1 MSAIWRV
8 GVLLALGL
16 ALGGCASKVE
26 KVAAPG
32 KCMGLADALATIQIG
47 DALPR
52 VRQVL
57 GVPTRTYRA
66 RSSLGMRDVLEYNV
80 GQGPCAP
87 QLLGGRRNGDV
98 QVVFDRDG
106 RFEGFGR
113 QGFFRMIQA
122 STGRETR
129 LPYDAATVGI
139 P

>member
-1 MSAIWRV
+1 MCGLWRW

-16 ALGGCASKVE
+16 ALSGCAGKVE

-32 KCMGLADALATIQIG
+32 RCMSFADALATLQIG
-47 DALPR
+47 DELPR

-57 GVPTRTYRA
+57 GVPSRAYRA
-66 RSSLGMRDVLEYNV
+66 RSSLGLRDVLEYNV

-87 QLLGGRRNGDV
+87 QLLGGSRNGDV

-113 QGFFRMIQA
+113 RGFFRMIQA

-129 LPYDAATVGI
+129 LPYDATSVGI

>member
-1 MSAIWRV
+1 M
-8 GVLLALGL
+8 LLAIGL
-16 ALGGCASKVE
+16 VLSGCASKVE

-32 KCMGLADALATIQIG
+32 RCMALADALATLRVG
-47 DALPR
+47 DDLPR

-57 GVPTRTYRA
+57 GVPTKTYRA
-66 RSSLGMRDVLEYNV
+66 RTSLGSRDVLEYNV
-80 GQGPCAP
+80 GQGPCAQ

-113 QGFFRMIQA
+113 PGFFRMIQA
-122 STGRETR
+122 STGRAAR

-139 P
+139 R